1 MVTSHRMGSRFSL
14 AVGISLLAGCQALP
28 STMHLHA
35 PAAVRQAMPATH
47 LPVPGRREILQAPV
61 GESSQGFAELNL
73 TDEQKRQLGAVL
85 SDSQSDAQPSQPAE
99 IQRVL
104 LAPQVDSAALKAV
117 LTPDE
122 ASDTATINQ
131 MVALRKLLA
140 PHQRQKLIQRMK
152 QDPPS
157 KAHTLGGARQI
168 PDALK
173 QRLGLS
179 PKQEKALAV
188 MNEALE
194 TYHRAT
200 QAIMLAATE
209 DFMNTG
215 NVHAFR
221 QASLKHARTMPIDAM
236 VAFYASLSQS
246 QRHLMFGK
254 QQQ

>member
-1 MVTSHRMGSRFSL
+1 MVTSHRMGSSLSL

-28 STMHLHA
+28 STMHLPA
-35 PAAVRQAMPATH
+35 PVAVHQPTPARH
-47 LPVPGRREILQAPV
+47 LPVPGRMESLQARV
-61 GESSQGFAELNL
+61 GESSQGFGELNL
-73 TDEQKRQLGAVL
+73 SDEQKRQLGAVL
-85 SDSQSDAQPSQPAE
+85 SDSQPDSQTNQPAE
-99 IQRVL
+99 IQRVM
-104 LAPQVDSAALKAV
+104 LAPQVDSAALKAL
-117 LTPDE
+117 LTPNE
-122 ASDTATINQ
+122 ASDTATINK
-131 MVALRKLLA
+131 MVALRNLLA

-157 KAHTLGGARQI
+157 KVHTLGGARQI

-173 QRLGLS
+173 QRLGLT
-179 PKQEKALAV
+179 PEQEKALAA

-194 TYHRAT
+194 AYHLAT
-200 QAIMLAATE
+200 QTIMLAATE

-221 QASLKHARTMPIDAM
+221 QASRKHARTMPIDAM
-236 VAFYASLSQS
+236 VAFYASLSHS